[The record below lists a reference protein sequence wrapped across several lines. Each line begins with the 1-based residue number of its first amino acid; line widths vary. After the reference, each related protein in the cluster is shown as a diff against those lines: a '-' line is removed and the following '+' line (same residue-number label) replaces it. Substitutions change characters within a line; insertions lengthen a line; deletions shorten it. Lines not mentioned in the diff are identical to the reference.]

1 MKKIAVFTIT
11 VVILGLAGCSDTR
24 ILPSEI
30 TGTVFYYQADGE
42 ENIFS
47 IEFDNNTSGTLRELS
62 PHPVFDPTLSVSELL
77 DLDPPIDKDD
87 PVNFTEVDNDPFT
100 ISGLSGTRH
109 LTGGTFSSDTG
120 ITTWKVWLYTFR
132 NYGYSNFL
140 NTLTY
145 TLQ

>member
-11 VVILGLAGCSDTR
+11 VVILGLVGCSDTR

-77 DLDPPIDKDD
+77 DLDPPIDKVEEI
-87 PVNFTEVDNDPFT
+87 PE
-100 ISGLSGTRH
+100 
-109 LTGGTFSSDTG
+109 FS
-120 ITTWKVWLYTFR
+120 L
-132 NYGYSNFL
+132 
-140 NTLTY
+140 
-145 TLQ
+145 